1 MAGRLALLVGTILA
15 GLVAMELG
23 LRLVSNG
30 WAGLTHWPNL
40 VAEARSV
47 SWATGGN
54 SRAVHD
60 PRLGFVGRPG
70 YRSSDGEL
78 SYDTHGLRPT
88 PAPPS
93 ESGGATLAEPPIL
106 VVGDSF
112 AHGDEVRDDESWP
125 SRLQGL
131 IGRRVVNAAMSG
143 YGIDQMVLRAEIV
156 ARDVKP
162 AAIVMSFIA
171 DDVRRAEMKRVWGAG
186 KPYFEL
192 VDGRLVERNVPV
204 PPPPDPH
211 RTLDVW
217 QRLFGWS
224 VLLDRVID
232 VLGWKYEWV
241 LDYARVLPRGEGLKL
256 ACPLFKRLA
265 AIGVPVL
272 VAAEYDPYHWQDESW
287 RAETRRID
295 DAVLACASAAG
306 LATLDLFPAIDDGV
320 RRQGLWTIYRRGHP
334 APPGTAIAARRIA
347 AELQARH
354 IPEAR

>member
-1 MAGRLALLVGTILA
+1 
-15 GLVAMELG
+15 
-23 LRLVSNG
+23 
-30 WAGLTHWPNL
+30 
-40 VAEARSV
+40 V
-47 SWATGGN
+47 SWATGSD
-54 SRAVHD
+54 SRAVPD

-70 YRSSDGEL
+70 YRSGDGAL
-78 SYDTHGLRPT
+78 SYDAHGLRPT
-88 PAPPS
+88 PPPA
-93 ESGGATLAEPPIL
+93 GVALAEPPIL

-125 SRLQGL
+125 ARLQGL
-131 IGRRVVNAAMSG
+131 AGRRVVNAAMSG

-192 VDGRLVERNVPV
+192 AGGKLVERNVPV
-204 PPPPDPH
+204 PPPPDPR

-224 VLLDRVID
+224 VLLDRVIE

-241 LDYARVLPRGEGLKL
+241 LDYARVLPRGEGMKL
-256 ACPLFKRLA
+256 ACPLFRRLA

-272 VAAEYDPYHWQDESW
+272 VVAEYDPYHWQDDAW
-287 RAETRRID
+287 RSETRKVD

-306 LATLDLFPAIDDGV
+306 LATLDLFAAIDEGV
-320 RRQGLWTIYRRGHP
+320 RAQGLWTIYRRAHP
-334 APPGTAIAARRIA
+334 APPGTEIAARRIA
-347 AELQARH
+347 AELAARH
-354 IPEAR
+354 IPLAR

>member
-1 MAGRLALLVGTILA
+1 MAGRLALLLGSIVA

-23 LRLVSNG
+23 LRLVLGG

-47 SWATGGN
+47 SWAAGSD
-54 SRAVHD
+54 SRAVPD

-70 YRSSDGEL
+70 YRSGNGEL
-78 SYDTHGLRPT
+78 SYDARSLRPT
-88 PAPPS
+88 PPPA
-93 ESGGATLAEPPIL
+93 GVTLAEPPIL

-125 SRLQGL
+125 ARLQGL

-156 ARDVKP
+156 AREVKP

-204 PPPPDPH
+204 PPPPDPR

-217 QRLFGWS
+217 QRMFGWS
-224 VLLDRVID
+224 VLLDRVIEAM
-232 VLGWKYEWV
+232 GWKYEWL
-241 LDYARVLPRGEGLKL
+241 LDYARVLPRGTGMTL
-256 ACPLFKRLA
+256 ACPLLKRLA

-272 VAAEYDPYHWQDESW
+272 VVAEYDPYHWQDESW
-287 RAETRRID
+287 RAETRKVD

-306 LATLDLFPAIDDGV
+306 LATLDLFAAIDEGV
-320 RRQGLWTIYRRGHP
+320 RQQGLWTIYRRGHP
-334 APPGTAIAARRIA
+334 APPGTEIAAQRIA
-347 AELQARH
+347 AELAARH
-354 IPEAR
+354 IPLAR